1 MREAADPP
9 DMTSRVTPK
18 QCTLREAVGEHE
30 RCPGPTCAFWEEGG
44 ALIEPGCAIER
55 LGIPVQRQ
63 HDLAEHLLE
72 LRLALEE
79 ARTETARVDAH
90 RRFSELLNRGPE

>member
-1 MREAADPP
+1 
-9 DMTSRVTPK
+9 
-18 QCTLREAVGEHE
+18 
-30 RCPGPTCAFWEEGG
+30 
-44 ALIEPGCAIER
+44 
-55 LGIPVQRQ
+55 VQRQ

-79 ARTETARVDAH
+79 ARTEAERGDAH